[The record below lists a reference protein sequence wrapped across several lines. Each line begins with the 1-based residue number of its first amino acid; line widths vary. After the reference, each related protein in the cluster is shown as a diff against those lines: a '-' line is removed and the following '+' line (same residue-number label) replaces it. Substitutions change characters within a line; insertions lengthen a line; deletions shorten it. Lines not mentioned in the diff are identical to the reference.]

1 MGSLD
6 LAGRKGAGLVKTR
19 ELSLKKLLMLMLL
32 AFPAFAHSEVETEI
46 DCFQSLEGKD
56 IKLEFRIYRDEA
68 AKWSGAGARYGTS
81 KESIPL
87 VFKSTEQEEMSEGRP
102 FQFTTTWVEV
112 VGGAVT
118 GEYVMVRQ
126 GALIYGMS
134 YTNAKSK
141 KRYAFDHH
149 PLIESSA
156 EKGCQW

>member
-1 MGSLD
+1 M
-6 LAGRKGAGLVKTR
+6 
-19 ELSLKKLLMLMLL
+19 KKLVMLMLL
-32 AFPAFAHSEVETEI
+32 AFPAFAHSEVETKI
-46 DCFQSLEGKD
+46 SCFKSQEGKD
-56 IKLEFRIYRDEA
+56 IKFEFRTYHDQA
-68 AKWSGAGARYGTS
+68 AKWSGAAVKYATS

-87 VFKSTEQEEMSEGRP
+87 VYKSTEQEEMSEGRP

-112 VGGAVT
+112 VGGAIT

-141 KRYAFDHH
+141 KHYGFEHH
-149 PLIESSA
+149 PQIESSP

>member
-1 MGSLD
+1 M
-6 LAGRKGAGLVKTR
+6 
-19 ELSLKKLLMLMLL
+19 KKLVMLMLL

-46 DCFQSLEGKD
+46 SCFRSQEGKD
-56 IKLEFRIYRDEA
+56 IKLEFRIYSDQA
-68 AKWSGAGARYGTS
+68 AKWSGAGVKYGTS

-87 VFKSTEQEEMSEGRP
+87 VLKSTEQEAMSDGRP
-102 FQFTTTWVEV
+102 FQSTATTTWVEV

-126 GALIYGMS
+126 GALIYGMA

-141 KRYAFDHH
+141 KHYGFEHH
-149 PLIESSA
+149 PQIESSP